1 MTGTSHATWRSV
13 GLEASAKII
22 GELKADSGAVCL
34 YKNGNGGTVDIADKS
49 GTLGPM
55 QWWRW
60 RPMRLWLSSVLKPP
74 RLRTMAAKPIPELRV
89 V

>member
-55 QWWRW
+55 QWWR
-60 RPMRLWLSSVLKPP
+60 
-74 RLRTMAAKPIPELRV
+74 MASDATV
-89 V
+89 VVVCSEAAAAPNDGG